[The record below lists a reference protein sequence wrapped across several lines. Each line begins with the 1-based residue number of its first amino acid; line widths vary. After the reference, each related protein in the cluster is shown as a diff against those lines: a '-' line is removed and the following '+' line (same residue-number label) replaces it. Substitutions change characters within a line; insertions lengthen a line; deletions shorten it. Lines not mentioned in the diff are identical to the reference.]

1 MPQPHKFDPTEAPM
15 GKRRC
20 PKCGMIMFLSQ
31 IEPCDEDGYDQRT
44 FERTHCAY
52 GERVIVQ
59 FR

>member
-20 PKCGMIMFLSQ
+20 PKCGMIMLLSQ
-31 IEPCDEDGYDQRT
+31 IEPCDEGGYDRRT
-44 FERTHCAY
+44 FECTNCAY
-52 GERVIVQ
+52 GETVIVQ